1 MRCGLL
7 RRDLDLLIAP
17 GESLLVVGPSGCGKS
32 SLLRVIAGLWVEGS
46 GTIVAPDPASLF
58 FLPQKPYM
66 PLGDLRQQLLFPSM
80 DPSSDVGL
88 GGSSDM
94 GSRGGKPGN
103 KGGMRRRSSSGA
115 TGDMMELLPLTAGA
129 GDHSGASMP
138 SDAELADVLQRVRLP
153 DLLQKCG
160 GLAAELDWSHV
171 LSLGEQQRLAFARLL
186 LHAPSLAFLDEAT
199 SALDSASETML
210 YQQLKSSSTSSYV
223 SVGHRLALVRF
234 HSHVLECVEGG
245 VWVRSTAADFLR
257 RVEAK
262 DGMQL

>member
-1 MRCGLL
+1 VHCPLL
-7 RRDLDLLIAP
+7 LRDLDLRVAP

-32 SLLRVIAGLWVEGS
+32 SLLRVVAGLWVEGS

-80 DPSSDVGL
+80 DPSSDVVL
-88 GGSSDM
+88 GGSADK
-94 GSRGGKPGN
+94 GSREGKAGN
-103 KGGMRRRSSSGA
+103 KGSLRRRTSSGA
-115 TGDMMELLPLTAGA
+115 TGDMMELLPLTAGSA
-129 GDHSGASMP
+129 DHSAASRP

-153 DLLQKCG
+153 DLIQKCG
-160 GLAAELDWSHV
+160 GLDADLDWSHV

-186 LHAPSLAFLDEAT
+186 LHSPSLAFLDEAT
-199 SALDSASETML
+199 SALDSGSETML
-210 YQQLKSSSTSSYV
+210 YQQLKSSPTSSYV

-234 HSHVLECVEGG
+234 HTHVLECGEGG
-245 VWVRSTAADFLR
+245 VWVKSTAADFLR